1 MTNPYDQYRKVS
13 LTTATPGRLIVMLYD
28 RAIQDLEC
36 AVEAIQANQAV
47 VQGERIIHAQDIIS
61 ELLGALD
68 MEVGGEVAES
78 LRSLYLYMIRRLVE
92 ANRDRNVQILEE
104 VAGLLQELREGW
116 DAATK
121 AAGESVAASGP
132 TKDKMETVGRMA

>member
-28 RAIQDLEC
+28 RAIQDLEG
-36 AVEAIQANQAV
+36 AEEAIQANQAA

-92 ANRDRNVQILEE
+92 ANRDRSVQILEE
-104 VAGLLQELREGW
+104 VVGLLQELREGW

-121 AAGESVAASGP
+121 VAGESVAASGP
-132 TKDKMETVGRMA
+132 TKGEMETAGRLA